1 MRRVANQL
9 AGVEK
14 EGPKYAIVLSE
25 EENDSEDEVL
35 IDTNAKP
42 KKS

>member
-1 MRRVANQL
+1 MRRISNQL

-25 EENDSEDEVL
+25 DEAELEEIM
-35 IDTNAKP
+35 IDTKE
-42 KKS
+42 